1 MMSSRIISSFLCCAQ
16 IKTYKAGIN
25 FDQLHNTDKKLIF
38 LVFVFFFLINIIS
51 SGGHL
56 DWWDGTEAFLVTES
70 MVLKQTAKL
79 DPAVPSV
86 KGLGF
91 NVNYTVYANTALQ
104 TGNNTS
110 PSSVTLEPV
119 YTVRSLLLSAAA
131 VPFYYA
137 AIIFSFSPVVT
148 VGLFFN
154 SLFIS
159 LTAAIIFCICIE
171 VLPSS
176 RIALAVSII
185 YCVCSFVWPYNATF
199 WVQPL
204 QGFLLSSSAYF
215 ILLTS
220 HRNHSFLCNY
230 VLIRKRRSFLFA
242 GLAGLSLGL
251 SVFAHPTS
259 LIFIPAFL
267 VYSFFS
273 IMRHQRRDF
282 IVLLV
287 ILGTV
292 LFFVGLTN
300 YMRFHSFTEFGYGYF
315 STIAAHNGW
324 KGLIGLLISPG
335 AGLIFYF
342 PLAILLP
349 LGAKYMYKENKSLF
363 CLCLYII
370 VANWIYIG
378 TLSFGFEPASWSG
391 GVAWGPRYLI
401 PVLPFMMIILASIFQ
416 NLKKRF
422 FLKMIVI
429 GLCLGGFYVNLSGV
443 LIWFQYGLMHA
454 WSVEGIAAY
463 PNYMDVMTWSP
474 LYSPIVLHTKALL
487 ADYVSTIHPEQYVNT
502 SWSWASYGNAPCRY
516 DFYIYCNLGTV
527 PLVATLVSIAATA
540 ILIALRIGVFPIS
553 FLKSLSRGVY
563 TNGRHRPGM
572 HS

>member
-1 MMSSRIISSFLCCAQ
+1 
-16 IKTYKAGIN
+16 
-25 FDQLHNTDKKLIF
+25 
-38 LVFVFFFLINIIS
+38 
-51 SGGHL
+51 
-56 DWWDGTEAFLVTES
+56 

-86 KGLGF
+86 KDLGF

-104 TGNNTS
+104 TGNFS
-110 PSSVTLEPV
+110 DSVSVKIEPV

-137 AIIFSFSPVVT
+137 AIIISASPVVT

-154 SLFIS
+154 PLFIS
-159 LTAAIIFCICIE
+159 LTAVIIFCICIE
-171 VLPSS
+171 VRPSNK
-176 RIALAVSII
+176 IAFAVSII

-204 QGFLLSSSAYF
+204 QGFLLASSAYF

-230 VLIRKRRSFLFA
+230 VLERKRGSFLFA
-242 GLAGLSLGL
+242 GLAGVSLGL

-273 IMRHQRRDF
+273 VMRHQSRDF
-282 IVLLV
+282 ILLLIILGIVLL
-287 ILGTV
+287 
-292 LFFVGLTN
+292 FAGLTN
-300 YMRFHSFTEFGYGYF
+300 YVRFHSFTEFGYGYF
-315 STIAAHNGW
+315 STLAAHYGW
-324 KGLIGLLISPG
+324 KGLIGLLVSPG

-370 VANWIYIG
+370 IANWIYIG

-391 GVAWGPRYLI
+391 GIAWGPRYLI

-416 NLKKRF
+416 NLKKSYY
-422 FLKMIVI
+422 LKMIVI
-429 GLCLGGFYVNLSGV
+429 GLCIGGFYVNLSGV
-443 LIWFQYGLMHA
+443 LIWFQYGLMYA

-474 LYSPIVLHTKALL
+474 FHSPIILHTKALL
-487 ADYVSTIHPEQYVNT
+487 TDYVSTIHPERYVNT
-502 SWSWASYGNAPCRY
+502 SWIWASYGNAPCRY

-527 PLVATLVSIAATA
+527 PFVATLVIIAAIA
-540 ILIALRIGVFPIS
+540 ILIALRIGIFPIS
-553 FLKSLSRGVY
+553 FVQRLSSRVHTIGTRKALIP
-563 TNGRHRPGM
+563 TNRRRPEM
-572 HS
+572 HSR

>member
-1 MMSSRIISSFLCCAQ
+1 MHTS
-16 IKTYKAGIN
+16 
-25 FDQLHNTDKKLIF
+25 DKKLIF
-38 LVFVFFFLINIIS
+38 LVFIFFFLINVIS

-56 DWWDGTEAFLVTES
+56 DWWDGIEAFLVTES

-86 KGLGF
+86 KNLGF

-104 TGNNTS
+104 GGNTS
-110 PSSVTLEPV
+110 NPSSVTLEPV

-137 AIIFSFSPVVT
+137 ANIFSVSPVVT
-148 VGLFFN
+148 VGLFVN

-159 LTAAIIFCICIE
+159 LTAVVIFCICIE
-171 VLPSS
+171 VQRSNK
-176 RIALAVSII
+176 IAFAMSLI

-204 QGFLLSSSAYF
+204 QGLLLVSSAYF

-230 VLIRKRRSFLFA
+230 VLERKRRSILFA

-259 LIFIPAFL
+259 LILIPAFL

-273 IMRHQRRDF
+273 VMRHQKVDF
-282 IVLLV
+282 ILLLV
-287 ILGTV
+287 ILSTV
-292 LFFVGLTN
+292 LFFAGLTN
-300 YMRFHSFTEFGYGYF
+300 YVRYHSFTEFGYGYF
-315 STIAAHNGW
+315 STLAAHNGW
-324 KGLIGLLISPG
+324 KGLIGLLVSPG

-349 LGAKYMYKENKSLF
+349 LGAKYMHKDNKSLLY
-363 CLCLYII
+363 LCLYVI

-391 GVAWGPRYLI
+391 GVAWGPRYLL
-401 PVLPFMMIILASIFQ
+401 PVLPFMLIILGSIFQ
-416 NLKKRF
+416 NMKKRI
-422 FLKMIVI
+422 FLKSIVL
-429 GLCLGGFYVNLSGV
+429 GLCLVGFYVNLSGV
-443 LIWFQYGLMHA
+443 LIWFQYGLMYGWTFERLA
-454 WSVEGIAAY
+454 SF
-463 PNYMDVMTWSP
+463 PNYMDTMTWSP
-474 LYSPIVLHTKALL
+474 FYSPVVLHAKALMSN
-487 ADYVSTIHPEQYVNT
+487 YVSTIHPEQYVNT
-502 SWSWASYGNAPCRY
+502 SWHWTGYGNAPCKY
-516 DFYIYCNLGTV
+516 DFYVYCNLGTI
-527 PLVATLVSIAATA
+527 PFVATIVSIAVIG
-540 ILIALRIGVFPIS
+540 ILIAVRIRIFPIS
-553 FLKSLSRGVY
+553 YIKWLSSLVSTIGY
-563 TNGRHRPGM
+563 AEGSNSYYPP
-572 HS
+572 SS